1 MAPLIARLSTNV
13 QGRVLQSAALV
24 LEKSNKLWQQQ
35 SQLQAGES
43 GHRQKADSDKESRFD
58 YIVGSALLADK
69 SGSNEVFSGDSVV
82 CINVVML
89 PQQLLLMLNYVV
101 RGSSGGGVNYPPPE
115 LLWFGW

>member
-43 GHRQKADSDKESRFD
+43 GHRQKADSDKESR
-58 YIVGSALLADK
+58 
-69 SGSNEVFSGDSVV
+69 
-82 CINVVML
+82 
-89 PQQLLLMLNYVV
+89 
-101 RGSSGGGVNYPPPE
+101 
-115 LLWFGW
+115 

>member
-43 GHRQKADSDKESRFD
+43 GHRQKADSDKESRWV
-58 YIVGSALLADK
+58 YIIGSAVVADNYEN
-69 SGSNEVFSGDSVV
+69 NEVLFTEDMVV
-82 CINVVML
+82 CIYVVVL
-89 PQQLLLMLNYVV
+89 PQQ
-101 RGSSGGGVNYPPPE
+101 
-115 LLWFGW
+115 